1 MRPCLFFINTLPH
14 PCLIFQPL
22 ILLMVSK
29 SLSLI
34 WLLLRSTCTIRSMI
48 LSVDAQNHISHLSP
62 MLYSFLWLSTLVN
75 GIAIHLAS
83 KAKTNQ
89 ANRQKRNYLKF
100 TSLHRF
106 PQEPSNHVLWN
117 VPLRYFLYLH
127 LLFIY
132 TAKSLAIFIEATG
145 IGI

>member
-75 GIAIHLAS
+75 GMQS
-83 KAKTNQ
+83 TWPP
-89 ANRQKRNYLKF
+89 RQKQTKQIDKRGII
-100 TSLHRF
+100 
-106 PQEPSNHVLWN
+106 WN
-117 VPLRYFLYLH
+117 LP
-127 LLFIY
+127 LFIVFHRNPVIMSCEMY
-132 TAKSLAIFIEATG
+132 LWDISCTFTCSLSTLPNPLPSL
-145 IGI
+145 